1 MNDLGKGSIGKLL
14 FRLAVPSIL
23 AQLVN
28 ALYNII
34 DRIFIGRIPEVGPTA
49 LTGVGV
55 TFAIIMVISAFSALV
70 GMGGAPL
77 AAIKMGEKNQK
88 DAEKIMTNS
97 FVVLMCFAAVL
108 TCVFLIFKHPM
119 LMAFGASSE
128 TVVYGDA
135 YLEIYLL
142 GTVFVQIAIGMNA
155 FITAQGYA
163 RTSMLTVIIG
173 AVMNIV
179 LDPIFIFVL
188 GMGVRGAALAT
199 VISQGVSAVWVM
211 AFLLGKRT
219 TLRIRKSYIKPDF
232 KVIGS
237 VMALGI
243 SPFIMQSTESLVNV
257 VFNSTLQRCG
267 GDIAV
272 GSMTIITSVMQFSLM
287 PLNGLTQG
295 AQPIISF
302 NFGAGNKERVK
313 KTFRLL
319 FICCMIYAASISAVC
334 ALVPGFFV
342 KIFVPAGEEAADML
356 IKTAS
361 GYLPIFMAGVWMFG
375 AQSSCQSTF
384 LALGQA
390 KVSLFLAILRKI
402 ILLIPFVYL
411 FSYFKGTTG
420 VFMAEPFADI
430 LAASTTLTLFLLNF
444 NKILNKRGK
453 DNG

>member
-1 MNDLGKGSIGKLL
+1 MNDLGQGSIGKLL

-23 AQLVN
+23 AQMVN
-28 ALYNII
+28 ALYNIV

-55 TFAIIMVISAFSALV
+55 TFAIIMIISAFSSLV

-77 AAIKMGEKNQK
+77 AAIKMGEGKK
-88 DAEKIMTNS
+88 DAAEKIMTNS
-97 FVVLMCFAAVL
+97 FVVLMFFAVVL
-108 TCVFLIFKHPM
+108 TSVFMAFRYPM
-119 LMAFGASSE
+119 LLAFGASPE

-135 YLEIYLL
+135 YLGIYLI
-142 GTVFVQIAIGMNA
+142 GTVCVQIAIGMNA
-155 FITAQGYA
+155 FITSQGFA
-163 RTSMLTVIIG
+163 KTSMLTVVIG
-173 AVMNIV
+173 AVLNIA

-199 VISQGVSAVWVM
+199 VISQTVSAVWVM
-211 AFLLGKRT
+211 VFLLGKKT
-219 TLRIRKSYIKPDF
+219 TLRIRKKYIRPDF

-237 VMALGI
+237 VVALGI

-272 GSMTIITSVMQFSLM
+272 GAMTIITSVMQFATM

-295 AQPIISF
+295 AQPITSF
-302 NFGAGNKERVK
+302 NFGAGKIDRVK

-319 FICCMIYAASISAVC
+319 FIFCMLYATSVSVLC
-334 ALVPGFFV
+334 AIFPEIFV
-342 KIFVPAGEEAADML
+342 KIFVSSGAESADALIAAA
-356 IKTAS
+356 T
-361 GYLPIFMAGVWMFG
+361 GYLPIFMAGIWMFG

-390 KVSLFLAILRKI
+390 KISLFLAILRKI
-402 ILLIPFVYL
+402 ILLIPFVYI
-411 FSYFKGTTG
+411 FSYFKGTSG
-420 VFMAEPFADI
+420 VFMAEPCADI

-444 NKILNKRGK
+444 NKILSKK
-453 DNG
+453 K

>member
-1 MNDLGKGSIGKLL
+1 MNNLGEGSIGKHLI
-14 FRLAVPSIL
+14 RLAVPSIL
-23 AQLVN
+23 AQMVN
-28 ALYNII
+28 ALYNIV

-55 TFAIIMVISAFSALV
+55 TFAIIMIISAFSSLV

-77 AAIKMGEKNQK
+77 AAIKMGEGSK
-88 DAEKIMTNS
+88 DSAEKIMANS
-97 FVVLMCFAAVL
+97 FMVLLFFAATL
-108 TCVFLIFKHPM
+108 TCVFLIFRHPL

-135 YLEIYLL
+135 YMGIYLL
-142 GTVFVQIAIGMNA
+142 GTLFVQISIGMNA

-173 AVMNIV
+173 AALNII
-179 LDPIFIFVL
+179 LDPVFIFAL
-188 GMGVRGAALAT
+188 DMGVRGAALAT
-199 VISQGVSAVWVM
+199 VISQAVSAVWVM
-211 AFLLGKRT
+211 TFLFGRRT
-219 TLRIRKSYIKPDF
+219 TLRIKKEYMKPDF

-237 VMALGI
+237 IMALGI

-287 PLNGLTQG
+287 PLQGLTQG
-295 AQPIISF
+295 AQPLTSF
-302 NFGAGNKERVK
+302 NFGAGNTKRVK

-319 FICCMIYAASISAVC
+319 LTCCMIYAASVTLVC
-334 ALVPGFFV
+334 AAAPEFFV
-342 KIFVPAGEEAADML
+342 KIFVPAGEKAADAL
-356 IKTAS
+356 IETAS
-361 GYLPIFMAGVWMFG
+361 GYLPLFMAGVWMFG

-390 KVSLFLAILRKI
+390 KISLFLAILRKI

-411 FSYFKGTTG
+411 FSHFKGTAG
-420 VFMAEPFADI
+420 VFAAEPCADI
-430 LAASTTLTLFLLNF
+430 LAAATTLTLFLLNF
-444 NKILNKRGK
+444 NKILKTRGNK
-453 DNG
+453 NG

>member
-1 MNDLGKGSIGKLL
+1 MNDLGQGSIGKLL

-23 AQLVN
+23 AQMVN
-28 ALYNII
+28 ALYNIV

-55 TFAIIMVISAFSALV
+55 TFAIIMIISAFSALV

-77 AAIKMGEKNQK
+77 AAIKMGEGNK
-88 DAEKIMTNS
+88 DAAEKIMTNS
-97 FVVLMCFAAVL
+97 FVVLMFFAAVL
-108 TCVFLIFKHPM
+108 TSVFMAFRYPM
-119 LMAFGASSE
+119 LMAFGASEE

-135 YLEIYLL
+135 YLGIYLI
-142 GTVFVQIAIGMNA
+142 GTVCVQIAIGMNS
-155 FITAQGYA
+155 FITSQGFA
-163 RTSMLTVIIG
+163 RTSMMTVIIG
-173 AVMNIV
+173 AVLNIA

-199 VISQGVSAVWVM
+199 VISQTVSAVWVM
-211 AFLLGKRT
+211 VFLLGKKT
-219 TLRIRKSYIKPDF
+219 TLRIRKKYIRPDF

-272 GSMTIITSVMQFSLM
+272 GAMTIITSVMQFAIM

-295 AQPIISF
+295 AQPITSF
-302 NFGAGNKERVK
+302 NFGAGKIDRVK

-319 FICCMIYAASISAVC
+319 FIFCMLYATSVSVLC
-334 ALVPGFFV
+334 AIFPEFFV
-342 KIFVPAGEEAADML
+342 KIFISGGAESADALIAA
-356 IKTAS
+356 AS
-361 GYLPIFMAGVWMFG
+361 GYLPVFMAGIWMFG

-390 KVSLFLAILRKI
+390 KISLFLAILRKI
-402 ILLIPFVYL
+402 ILLIPFVYI
-411 FSYFKGTTG
+411 FSYFKGTSG
-420 VFMAEPFADI
+420 VFVAEPCADI

-444 NKILNKRGK
+444 NKILSKK
-453 DNG
+453 K